1 MRFDLVDLRLFLHVA
16 DSASITHGAERAHL
30 ALASASARIRGMED
44 ALGVELLKRGRRG
57 VELTPAGLC
66 LLDHA
71 RIVTQQVEAMRGD
84 LGAFAR
90 GISGSV
96 HVLSNTAAFSE
107 HLPRALASFLKANP
121 SITVDIEERESTSI
135 AEAIAAGAA
144 DIGIAADAAVPDNV
158 RAHAYREDRLV
169 LAVPKN
175 DALAARRRVHFQEV
189 IDRPFVGLMRQSAL
203 QRHLAGHAA
212 RLGRSMRL
220 RIGVGGFDEIC
231 RMVETGVGIAV
242 IPEAAARRC
251 RRTMAIATVG
261 LAEPWALRRLVICTR
276 SNSRLSAPA
285 ARLLEHLLGESAGSR
300 QG

>member
-30 ALASASARIRGMED
+30 ALASASARIRGMEET
-44 ALGVELLKRGRRG
+44 LGVDLLKRGRRG
-57 VELTPAGLC
+57 VELTPAGQC

-71 RIVTQQVEAMRGD
+71 RIVTQQVEAMHGD

-90 GISGSV
+90 GLSGSV

-107 HLPRALASFLKANP
+107 HLPRTLASFLKANP
-121 SITVDIEERESTSI
+121 SITVDLEERESTSI

-144 DIGIAADAAVPDNV
+144 DIGIATDVVVPENV

-169 LAVPKN
+169 LVVPRN
-175 DALAARRRVHFQEV
+175 DALAARRRVRFEEV

-212 RLGRSMRL
+212 RLGKSMRL
-220 RIGVGGFDEIC
+220 RVGVGGFDEIC
-231 RMVETGVGIAV
+231 RMVERGVGIAV

-251 RRTMAIATVG
+251 RRTMAIATVA

-285 ARLLEHLLGESAGSR
+285 ARLLEHLLEGAAGSR
-300 QG
+300 

>member
-16 DSASITHGAERAHL
+16 DTASITHGAERAHL
-30 ALASASARIRGMED
+30 ALASASARIRGMEET
-44 ALGVELLKRGRRG
+44 LGIDLLKRGRRG
-57 VELTPAGLC
+57 VELTPAGRC

-71 RIVTQQVEAMRGD
+71 RIVTQQVESMRGD

-90 GISGSV
+90 GLAGSV

-107 HLPRALASFLKANP
+107 HLPRALAAFLKANP
-121 SITVDIEERESTSI
+121 AIAVDLEERESASI

-144 DIGIAADAAVPDNV
+144 DIGIATDAAVSSNV
-158 RAHAYREDRLV
+158 RARAYREDRLV

-175 DALAARRRVHFQEV
+175 DVLAMRRRAQFSEV

-212 RLGRSMRL
+212 RLGKSMRL

-251 RRTMAIATVG
+251 RRSMAIATVA
-261 LAEPWALRRLVICTR
+261 LAEPWASRRLVICTR
-276 SNSRLSAPA
+276 SSGRLSAPA
-285 ARLLEHLLGESAGSR
+285 MRLLQHLLEHSSGST
-300 QG
+300 

>member
-30 ALASASARIRGMED
+30 ALASASARIRGMEE
-44 ALGVELLKRGRRG
+44 ALGVDLLKRGRRG
-57 VELTPAGLC
+57 VALTPAGQC

-90 GISGSV
+90 GLGGSV
-96 HVLSNTAAFSE
+96 HVLSNTSAFSE

-121 SITVDIEERESTSI
+121 TIAVDIEDRESTSI

-144 DIGIAADAAVPDNV
+144 DIGIATDAAVPDSV
-158 RAHAYREDRLV
+158 RAHPYREDRLV
-169 LAVPKN
+169 LVVPQA
-175 DALAARRRVHFQEV
+175 DALAPRRRARFEEV

-220 RIGVGGFDEIC
+220 RIGVASFDEVC

-242 IPEAAARRC
+242 VPEAAARRC
-251 RRTMAIATVG
+251 RRTMAIATVA

-285 ARLLEHLLGESAGSR
+285 GRLIEHLLEHGTGAR
-300 QG
+300 